1 VDPDAFPYETP
12 TGARYDSGRYAVAL
26 EEACRLADYRGLREE
41 QRRRRGSGK
50 ERSLLG
56 VGIGSYVERS
66 GGQPGSWED
75 GAVEVR
81 GDGSIVTAS
90 GSSSQGQGHR
100 TAFAQIVAA
109 ALDVEP
115 DRVRVV
121 QGDTDLVPT
130 GTGTFASRSIQIG
143 GSALHVAA
151 HEVLDQARSAAADR
165 LEVDES
171 DLEYSRGVFATVGA
185 PSRRVSLEEL
195 AADGIE
201 LSASHRFSSPQA
213 FPFGTHVAAV
223 EIDVETGSVQLRTLV
238 AVDDCGSVVNP
249 QIVEGQAMG
258 SIAQGIAQALFE
270 GARFDEHGQPAAVS
284 FLTYAIPSAADLTAP
299 TVSSIETPN
308 PNVPLGAKGAGE
320 SGCIGTPPA
329 IVNAVIDAL
338 DDPETTSIELPITP
352 ETVWRLTRRHRT

>member
-1 VDPDAFPYETP
+1 
-12 TGARYDSGRYAVAL
+12 
-26 EEACRLADYRGLREE
+26 
-41 QRRRRGSGK
+41 
-50 ERSLLG
+50 
-56 VGIGSYVERS
+56 
-66 GGQPGSWED
+66 
-75 GAVEVR
+75 
-81 GDGSIVTAS
+81 
-90 GSSSQGQGHR
+90 
-100 TAFAQIVAA
+100 
-109 ALDVEP
+109 
-115 DRVRVV
+115 VRVV

-201 LSASHRFSSPQA
+201 LRASHRFSSPQA

>member
-1 VDPDAFPYETP
+1 
-12 TGARYDSGRYAVAL
+12 
-26 EEACRLADYRGLREE
+26 
-41 QRRRRGSGK
+41 
-50 ERSLLG
+50 
-56 VGIGSYVERS
+56 
-66 GGQPGSWED
+66 
-75 GAVEVR
+75 
-81 GDGSIVTAS
+81 
-90 GSSSQGQGHR
+90 
-100 TAFAQIVAA
+100 VAA
-109 ALDVEP
+109 ALDLEP

-201 LSASHRFSSPQA
+201 LRASHRFSSPQA

-223 EIDVETGSVQLRTLV
+223 EIDVETGSVQVRTLV

-270 GARFDEHGQPAAVS
+270 GAPFDEHGQPAAVS

-299 TVSSIETPN
+299 SVSTIETPN

-338 DDPETTSIELPITP
+338 DDPSTTSIELPMTP
-352 ETVWRLTRRHRT
+352 ERIWRLTRRHRT